1 MGQVQAGIQ
10 NGGERMNKICIE
22 ETKTIIDVEV
32 EGGVSLTKQQ
42 ENYIKP
48 HTWYDQLNGAYWVS
62 IKTLKECI
70 FLCPNESIYPGQHN
84 LKQLIEK
91 VEAQK

>member
-1 MGQVQAGIQ
+1 
-10 NGGERMNKICIE
+10 MNKICIK

-32 EGGVSLTKQQ
+32 EGGVCLTEQQ
-42 ENYIKP
+42 EKYIEP

-70 FLCPNESIYPGQHN
+70 FFCPNEKIYPRLHN